1 MSGAGEPR
9 RAGRWFGVFG
19 GPIIIGVLSLAG
31 LLSALLLGDAGR
43 VFSWIA
49 VGCPIAV
56 SAWFLFRARRSAR
69 REEPAQSPF

>member
-1 MSGAGEPR
+1 MSGEPR

-56 SAWFLFRARRSAR
+56 SAWFLFRARRSAGR
-69 REEPAQSPF
+69 QQTGRSSF

>member
-9 RAGRWFGVFG
+9 SISWFGVFG

-31 LLSALLLGDAGR
+31 LSSALLLGDVGR
-43 VFSWIA
+43 VFSWMA

-56 SAWFLFRARRSAR
+56 SAWFLFRARRSASK
-69 REEPAQSPF
+69 EQTGQSPF

>member
-1 MSGAGEPR
+1 MSGVGEPR
-9 RAGRWFGVFG
+9 HARRFGVFG

-31 LLSALLLGDAGR
+31 LLSALLLGDVGR

-56 SAWFLFRARRSAR
+56 SVWFLFRARRSAGR
-69 REEPAQSPF
+69 QQIGQSPF